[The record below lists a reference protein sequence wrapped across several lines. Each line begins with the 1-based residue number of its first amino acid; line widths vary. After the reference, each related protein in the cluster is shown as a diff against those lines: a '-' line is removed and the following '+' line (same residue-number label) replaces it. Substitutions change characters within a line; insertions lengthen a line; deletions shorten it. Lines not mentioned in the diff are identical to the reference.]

1 MVDVYEYRYTK
12 LGVFG
17 ALPTHK
23 IFLNSKIRNQAKF
36 VFSDNTFIYGVVS
49 DWFLVNS
56 DFDTRKPT
64 WLEENKLFLTTE
76 KRLLQEY
83 RVLHPEFKTEENSV
97 NT

>member
-1 MVDVYEYRYTK
+1 MVDLYEYRYTK

-17 ALPTHK
+17 SLPTHK

-64 WLEENKLFLTTE
+64 WLEENKPFLTTE

-83 RVLHPEFKTEENSV
+83 RVLHPEFKTEENFV